1 MSTVDGID
9 YEGVV
14 LPGWCI
20 KYQTHRFLP
29 RIVGPRLVKVSMQSG
44 LLLHAMIEA
53 LIFEPHESRDAYM
66 YPPSLTEGS
75 RFMCRRSGASL
86 ETGVRPDGRTVY
98 QTQTRQAISRTD
110 SWFRRSY
117 PTPCA
122 EFSVVEYVYS
132 WTPSARTDNPRTMLS
147 HNLN

>member
-1 MSTVDGID
+1 MSAVDCID

-20 KYQTHRFLP
+20 KYQTHGFLP
-29 RIVGPRLVKVSMQSG
+29 RITGPRLVKVSMQSG
-44 LLLHAMIEA
+44 LLLHAMIKA

-86 ETGVRPDGRTVY
+86 ETGVRSYVQMGEPCTKHKHGKQYLALTVSFGGH
-98 QTQTRQAISRTD
+98 TQPHAPNFQ
-110 SWFRRSY
+110 W
-117 PTPCA
+117 
-122 EFSVVEYVYS
+122 
-132 WTPSARTDNPRTMLS
+132 
-147 HNLN
+147 